1 MYYQLPN
8 GKVINISVEEYLS
21 LTDEDIQTLIAL
33 NYGEYPTS
41 YWFGSCIHYSELPE
55 VIPDDINMMSYE
67 DQDEILTNYNKF
79 NINNIPDEEIDNLDL
94 D

>member
-1 MYYQLPN
+1 MLYQLPN
-8 GKVINISVEEYLS
+8 GKVISISVEEYLN

-41 YWFGSCIHYSELPE
+41 YWFGSCISSNELPE
-55 VIPDDINMMSYE
+55 VIRDDINLLSYE
-67 DQDEILTNYNKF
+67 EQDEFLDKNTF
-79 NINNIPDEEIDNLDL
+79 DINNIPDEEIDNLDL